1 MKHRLHHDG
10 HDGFAEGT
18 APGTA
23 RTCTPCRPA
32 APAEEEEVLFDAVL
46 TPHRSL
52 SPRGFLIFMGA
63 VGAVSFFAGLM
74 FLLAG
79 AWPVMGFFGVDA
91 LLIYL
96 AFRINYRRG
105 RMFETVRLTARDLT
119 VRRVDHWG
127 KATEWR
133 FQPNWLQ
140 VLMDDPPAHE
150 SMVTLRSH
158 GRSLVVGAFLTPEE
172 RLDFAR
178 ALAAKIQQ
186 LRAPRGAPA

>member
-1 MKHRLHHDG
+1 MTKAPDHREYGD
-10 HDGFAEGT
+10 FAGRC
-18 APGTA
+18 APE
-23 RTCTPCRPA
+23 RPA
-32 APAEEEEVLFDAVL
+32 EPDAAGEQVLFDAVL

-52 SPRGFLIFMGA
+52 SARGFLIFMTA
-63 VGAVSFFAGLM
+63 VGGVSFFAGLM
-74 FLLAG
+74 FFLAG
-79 AWPVMGFFGVDA
+79 AWPVMGFFGLDA
-91 LLIYL
+91 LLIYI

-105 RMFETVRLTARDLT
+105 RMFETVRLTPHDLT

-133 FQPNWLQ
+133 FPPNWLQ

-158 GRSLVVGAFLTPEE
+158 GRSLVVGAFLSPEE

-178 ALAAKIQQ
+178 ALSAQIER
-186 LRAPRGAPA
+186 LRAPLGA